1 MKREGTYFLYSNN
14 SEQKRMVKSQK
25 TDQVGGESD
34 RSDQEL
40 CQPPLTTTNNR
51 RKSVIVAQAIT
62 FTNRE
67 QPQPTTTTYQGAVH
81 LLRNTG

>member
-1 MKREGTYFLYSNN
+1 
-14 SEQKRMVKSQK
+14 MVKSQK
-25 TDQVGGESD
+25 TDQVGGETD

-40 CQPPLTTTNNR
+40 CQPPPTTTNNR

-62 FTNRE
+62 ITNRE

-81 LLRNTG
+81 LLLKGSCTYYVITDRGGGPSK